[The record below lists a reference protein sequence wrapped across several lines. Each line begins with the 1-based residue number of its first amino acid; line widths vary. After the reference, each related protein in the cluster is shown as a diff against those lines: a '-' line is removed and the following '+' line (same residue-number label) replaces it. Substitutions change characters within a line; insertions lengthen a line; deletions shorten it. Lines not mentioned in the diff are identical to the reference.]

1 MIYEL
6 HRKTTFFIYVV
17 DFYILLKYGIATL
30 GDFVNE
36 KQGSTNQSRDY
47 PFSLFFWHLE
57 KIFLQWQKYQIS
69 FLFVIN
75 IFYPTYF
82 IQTFKFA
89 KKTNNKNKIHLS
101 IHKLYAIF
109 LWVLHS
115 MFDLYCFNE
124 VKRCGIG
131 HFSVVSQENVYL
143 AFHRLYLQMK
153 TYSKAYL

>member
-17 DFYILLKYGIATL
+17 DFYILLKYGIATQS
-30 GDFVNE
+30 DFVNE
-36 KQGSTNQSRDY
+36 KKGSTNQSRAY
-47 PFSLFFWHLE
+47 PFSFGICKRF
-57 KIFLQWQKYQIS
+57 FLQWQKYQIS

-89 KKTNNKNKIHLS
+89 KKTNNKNKIRLS
-101 IHKLYAIF
+101 IHKSNGIF
-109 LWVLHS
+109 LGVLHS
-115 MFDLYCFNE
+115 MFSVYCFNE

-131 HFSVVSQENVYL
+131 HFSVVSEENVYL